1 MNLDYLERGCK
12 EVIESKVVK
21 KIIKLVI
28 CFSVVILLML
38 IFFQKTVNHSTY
50 LKKFEESAL
59 VKASEKYGEGCTVLG
74 RRYNPS
80 NKSCNVGIINK
91 DETLI
96 IVYEVKYYSHDKGE
110 EIFFAKETVVST
122 DIDRMRR

>member
-1 MNLDYLERGCK
+1 MIDNKDM
-12 EVIESKVVK
+12 IECKVVK
-21 KIIKLVI
+21 SLAKLVI
-28 CFSVVILLML
+28 YSSVVILLML
-38 IFFQKTVNHSTY
+38 IFFQKTVDYSTY

-59 VKASEKYGEGCTVLG
+59 VKASEKYGEGCTVLSK
-74 RRYNPS
+74 RYNPS

-96 IVYEVKYYSHDKGE
+96 IVYEVKYYLYDNGE
-110 EIFFAKETVVST
+110 ESFFARETVVST